1 MAIVTGDRYLERLVR
16 FVEAQAGPLIDGTL
30 VLKLNPVGLHYVQSR
45 LESLHELERL
55 LAGAPVDYLRAYVSD
70 LGDHRALEQL
80 RRILRLLTSLKV
92 VSVLPPQ
99 SRDPTPLSLLP
110 FGRLRFL
117 ELRGCDL
124 STSAARGLLEL
135 RHTLEKLICHN
146 STDALRH
153 VFASRIAEIKDSPQW
168 NRLSFVS
175 CACNGLVLMDESLQL
190 LPAVET
196 LDLSRNKFSKL
207 GNLRKCMKLKHLDLG
222 FNNLRT
228 ISSFTEV
235 TSHLVKLVLRNNA
248 ITTLHGIENLK
259 SLEGLDVSYNV
270 ISNFSELEVLTGLPS
285 LLSLWLEGNPICS
298 ARWYRAQVFSLFTYP
313 DKLKLDDTG
322 ISKREFWK
330 RQILVAARQK
340 RPASFGFYS
349 PAKDDA
355 EGEGSIN
362 RKKKKQSRL
371 ASIESEEESIYMCSD
386 YDTVSCDNEVSS
398 REETVRGDDEAGIV
412 DLMNRAELMKRERS
426 VFWLREFKEW
436 IDQSSEILMENGKFD
451 SRNRKWHHGENS
463 RYTSNS
469 FQDSGDG
476 SSTNNLELDRSLAPS
491 HGHRFLDQINGVVN
505 AGGVSL
511 LDMGGTNLTHEHNY
525 HGSKH
530 TKGSHYNKLAANG
543 QQMAANSIIPVPSGD
558 DTIER
563 RSSSSYHGSPP
574 HYQENILQRHD
585 SMVDEI
591 LQLSADSYSA
601 ASLDTTS
608 CSEDDLTEF
617 GTSLSDVDK
626 RLNGGPQNFKVDG
639 HFLINSF
646 EEKCDDL
653 KNPSPGTDEICESSI
668 DVPAKQPSR
677 ILDLD
682 VQYYTGS
689 HHHDGEILESVNE
702 GVKLSEKRKSKR
714 KPMKR
719 VVALSEES
727 RGFDKSGAPSAAGGP
742 TDTSSLEDGQT
753 KQIFRGSD
761 MEEVCEKQAWDA
773 VSTQTND
780 TATAREKS
788 LTGGTDEFIERY
800 FYMNVATS
808 GSHETCEQYLRCDC
822 VLEQESIYRERE
834 VALLRSSERR
844 LYVLLI
850 AFRFDGSGTILSVLG
865 CHIVEDIREVS
876 IGMGF
881 QIVRVR
887 IDTGARYLFIT
898 RSIDK
903 SRLLLETLGVI
914 NVLDTK
920 CSLKSLEPVQF
931 ELFSKQIGGGAKVNI
946 FQYSMILF
954 CHDKIKDKSWASRSL
969 FVTRD
974 QLLICIEDIRLFGTL
989 SRDSSSP
996 PYFSLVST
1004 CSIADVSEMVIES
1017 GVSYCVTLVLER
1029 AAREFRPSTKAHSK
1043 IVATPHGNLSSGI
1056 LSWKLKWSSE
1066 TCLFQFVALL
1076 KALHA
1081 GTGSPLFIRS
1091 ES

>member
-1 MAIVTGDRYLERLVR
+1 MK

-99 SRDPTPLSLLP
+99 SRDPTPVSLLP

-168 NRLSFVS
+168 NRLTFVS
-175 CACNGLVLMDESLQL
+175 CACNGLVVMDESLQL

-228 ISSFTEV
+228 TSSFTEV
-235 TSHLVKLVLRNNA
+235 ASHLVKLVLRNNA

-270 ISNFSELEVLTGLPS
+270 ISNFSELEVLAGLPS
-285 LLSLWLEGNPICS
+285 LLNLWLEGNPICS
-298 ARWYRAQVFSLFTYP
+298 ARWYRVQVFSLFTYP
-313 DKLKLDDTG
+313 DKLKLDDKG
-322 ISKREFWK
+322 ISKREYWK

-340 RPASFGFYS
+340 KPASFGFYS
-349 PAKDDA
+349 PAKDGA
-355 EGEGSIN
+355 EGEVGIN

-371 ASIESEEESIYMCSD
+371 ASIGSEEESTCICSD
-386 YDTVSCDNEVSS
+386 RDTISWDNEVSS
-398 REETVRGDDEAGIV
+398 REENVRGDDEAEIV
-412 DLMNRAELMKRERS
+412 DLMNRAELMKKEHS

-436 IDQSSEILMENGKFD
+436 IDQSSEILMENGKLD
-451 SRNRKWHHGENS
+451 SGNKKWHFGENS
-463 RYTSNS
+463 RYTSDS

-476 SSTNNLELDRSLAPS
+476 SRTNILELDSSLAPS
-491 HGHRFLDQINGVVN
+491 HGHRFLDQVNGVVN
-505 AGGVSL
+505 AGGLSL
-511 LDMGGTNLTHEHNY
+511 LDTARMNLTHEHNY
-525 HGSKH
+525 HGCKH
-530 TKGSHYNKLAANG
+530 TKGSHCNKLAANG
-543 QQMAANSIIPVPSGD
+543 QQMAVNSVISVPSGD
-558 DTIER
+558 DAIEKH
-563 RSSSSYHGSPP
+563 SSSSYHGSPP

-585 SMVDEI
+585 SLVEDI
-591 LQLSADSYSA
+591 LQLTADSYSA
-601 ASLDTTS
+601 ASSDNTS
-608 CSEDDLTEF
+608 CSGDDLTEF
-617 GTSLSDVDK
+617 GTSVTDMDN
-626 RLNGGPQNFKVDG
+626 RLNGGPRNWTVDG

-646 EEKCDDL
+646 EEKCDVS
-653 KNPSPGTDEICESSI
+653 KNSSLGTGEIREFFI

-682 VQYYTGS
+682 VQYFSGS
-689 HHHDGEILESVNE
+689 HHPDGEVHESVNE
-702 GVKLSEKRKSKR
+702 GVKLPEKRKSKR
-714 KPMKR
+714 KPTKR

-727 RGFDKSGAPSAAGGP
+727 RGVDKSGAPSATGGP
-742 TDTSSLEDGQT
+742 TDSSLEDGQT
-753 KQIFRGSD
+753 KQIFKGSGLQ
-761 MEEVCEKQAWDA
+761 EVYEKQAWDT

-780 TATAREKS
+780 TATAKEKS
-788 LTGGTDEFIERY
+788 STGGTDEFIEKY
-800 FYMNVATS
+800 FDMNVTTCRT
-808 GSHETCEQYLRCDC
+808 HETCEQFLRCDC

-834 VALLRSSERR
+834 VAVLRSSERH

-865 CHIVEDIREVS
+865 CHMVEEIREIS

-881 QIVRVR
+881 HIVRVC
-887 IDTGARYLFIT
+887 IASGARYLFIT

-903 SRLLLETLGVI
+903 ARLLLETLEVI

-969 FVTRD
+969 FVTRG
-974 QLLICIEDIRLFGTL
+974 QLLICIEDIRQFGTL

-1017 GVSYCVTLVLER
+1017 GVSCCVTLALER
-1029 AAREFRPSTKAHSK
+1029 AAQEFRPSTKAHNK
-1043 IVATPHGNLSSGI
+1043 IAANPHGNLSSGI
-1056 LSWKLKWSSE
+1056 MSWKLKWSSE
-1066 TCLFQFVALL
+1066 TGLFQFVALL